1 MIPHVHF
8 LVNAN
13 VNAMEVRAYIDRI
26 ESFSCLDKK
35 GFVKLNAVRVLS
47 LLSTKSLKSGKNK
60 MWVIGSDRNLKYRV
74 PTAIG
79 K

>member
-1 MIPHVHF
+1 MIKYFASAKTELSCDRLMIPHVHF

-35 GFVKLNAVRVLS
+35 RICQTQCGESPVTFEHEIVEKWE
-47 LLSTKSLKSGKNK
+47 K
-60 MWVIGSDRNLKYRV
+60 
-74 PTAIG
+74 
-79 K
+79 